1 MKKYRN
7 PEQTG
12 RRGSELARQ
21 SFRHVLLG
29 GMEERDF
36 GIQTHCPEDLC
47 RGQVEKDVNHHHQS
61 GTFTQA

>member
-7 PEQTG
+7 TEQTG

-36 GIQTHCPEDLC
+36 GIQTHCPEDHRGC
-47 RGQVEKDVNHHHQS
+47 RWRRI
-61 GTFTQA
+61 